1 MEEENQQ
8 LTVQLEDMRRK
19 LLLLYFAVSFLKVFS
34 LVYTIALG

>member
-19 LLLLYFAVSFLKVFS
+19 LLLLYFALSVLQVFP
-34 LVYTIALG
+34 LVYTVAPG

>member
-19 LLLLYFAVSFLKVFS
+19 LLLPYFILSFLQVFP